1 MHVNDDR
8 GGGATFARIRSVTE
22 RAGIDN
28 CPNGFLSMENWIHFE
43 CKSLDGKSCGSAISA
58 TRFSPFQSPI
68 PISIKEQSRVL
79 TTFAIFPSIDLHY
92 WIVDVAKRICFRYFY
107 LRILFR
113 MFFIRLNFNLN
124 FGIDFQNSE
133 WLYQICVLNKQI
145 IENGILLIFLTFSLW

>member
-1 MHVNDDR
+1 MTIVVGVLHLQESDPWRSELVSTIVPMDCCQWKTGYTSSVNHSTENLADLQYLQHVSRRFNR
-8 GGGATFARIRSVTE
+8 QFRYRLRSNLV
-22 RAGIDN
+22 
-28 CPNGFLSMENWIHFE
+28 FSQHLQ
-43 CKSLDGKSCGSAISA
+43 
-58 TRFSPFQSPI
+58 FSP
-68 PISIKEQSRVL
+68 RL
-79 TTFAIFPSIDLHY
+79 
-92 WIVDVAKRICFRYFY
+92 ICIIELCMLRRGFFSFCYFY